1 LILLFGTPTATT
13 TLPTTLA
20 VLLTTLVL
28 TTLAVLLTTLVL
40 TTLATLTPLLAALIL
55 ILILILIPRHYI
67 TSLVWGYSQRDPTAQ
82 VFNTFL
88 IVNDRFLHAARAH
101 QPNES
106 SRGGQR
112 RRPADTHQ
120 CRGISDERSGQALV
134 DVFSAGGAKQQFE

>member
-1 LILLFGTPTATT
+1 MILLFGTPTTTAT
-13 TLPTTLA
+13 
-20 VLLTTLVL
+20 LLTTL
-28 TTLAVLLTTLVL
+28 AALLTTLVL

-55 ILILILIPRHYI
+55 ILIPRHYI
-67 TSLVWGYSQRDPTAQ
+67 TSLVWGYSHRDPTAQ

-88 IVNDRFLHAARAH
+88 IVNDRFLHATRAH
-101 QPNES
+101 QPSES

-120 CRGISDERSGQALV
+120 GRGISDERSGQPLV